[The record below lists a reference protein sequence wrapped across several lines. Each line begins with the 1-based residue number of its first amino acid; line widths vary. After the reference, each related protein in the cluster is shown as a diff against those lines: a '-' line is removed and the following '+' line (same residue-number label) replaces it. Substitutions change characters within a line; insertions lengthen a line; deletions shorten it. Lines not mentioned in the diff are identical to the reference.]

1 MFLIVGLGN
10 PEKKYTN
17 TRHNI
22 GFMTTDFLAK
32 EFNWPKF
39 KLQNKFKAEISL
51 GKVNNQQIILAKPQ
65 TYMNNSGQAVQLL
78 KNYFK
83 IQLENLIII
92 HDEIDLPLGKIKIK
106 KEGSSAGHN
115 GVKSIM
121 EYVASDKFWR
131 IRVGISNNQREKMA
145 ADKFVLA
152 NFSWWEKRKIKK
164 EILPQVK
171 THCLDLINYDN

>member
-10 PEKKYTN
+10 PGKQYIH

-22 GFMTTDFLAK
+22 GFVAVNFLAE
-32 EFNWPKF
+32 EFNCPKF

-51 GKVNNQQIILAKPQ
+51 GKYDNQQIILAKPQ

-83 IQLENLIII
+83 IQLEKLIII
-92 HDEIDLPLGKIKIK
+92 HDEIDLPLERIKIK
-106 KEGSSAGHN
+106 NKGSSAGHN
-115 GVKSIM
+115 GIKSII
-121 EYVASDKFWR
+121 EYLASDKFWR
-131 IRVGISNNQREKMA
+131 IRIGVSNKQREKMP

-152 NFSWWEKRKIKK
+152 NFSWWEKRKIKQT
-164 EILPQVK
+164 ILPQVK
-171 THCLDLINYDN
+171 VDCLNLIKQVK